1 MFFMNETLY
10 LTSLIPFVGR
20 KVILIFNVL
29 PFGKWLW
36 PNALHAMITAICK
49 HKDGHKKGIILI
61 GYVITQNEFLKSL
74 YWLIWHWRFKDTL
87 VIDLVSMRH
96 GYISDS
102 FSIDGLS
109 YLAKLS
115 ASKLQIELIQ
125 NFRAVL

>member
-1 MFFMNETLY
+1 M
-10 LTSLIPFVGR
+10 
-20 KVILIFNVL
+20 
-29 PFGKWLW
+29 
-36 PNALHAMITAICK
+36 
-49 HKDGHKKGIILI
+49 
-61 GYVITQNEFLKSL
+61 
-74 YWLIWHWRFKDTL
+74 
-87 VIDLVSMRH
+87 IDLVSMRH